1 MSNNSHGVM
10 TPSAS
15 RKRKERDGLDGVKAA
30 TARPTK
36 AEPVADNQLLA
47 GYLANEFLTKG
58 TLFGQKWDPARAA
71 DPAREPPAPSNNK
84 KPVASGQAGKPVAY
98 ADVWDLPTFGGEE
111 PLESIMFMV
120 LLEEEVTGVTAL
132 RDSSLMYS
140 CRVLLQED
148 EEASGRTVI
157 VKFNLPT

>member
-1 MSNNSHGVM
+1 MQMSNNSHGVM

-15 RKRKERDGLDGVKAA
+15 RKRKERDGLDGVKAS

-98 ADVWDLPTFGGEE
+98 ADVAHLLKTDGTHIPGIVNPTQ
-111 PLESIMFMV
+111 L
-120 LLEEEVTGVTAL
+120 
-132 RDSSLMYS
+132 
-140 CRVLLQED
+140 
-148 EEASGRTVI
+148 GRWI
-157 VKFNLPT
+157 QM